1 MKRRS
6 KPVGKAGKAAGRT
19 AARPKRAIRPERVP
33 GRRSRITQET
43 EIARLTR
50 ERDEALE
57 REKAATEVLHVIS
70 SSSGDLNS
78 VFNLML
84 ENASRICGADF
95 GFMYLYEND
104 FWRPVALRTPPKFAE
119 WLLAEP
125 RRWGPETALGRLAT
139 SKRPVQINDLQAES
153 VYQIQRNPF
162 RVAFVELTNA
172 HSFVAVPLLKE
183 ENYEFGDVIV
193 HQGDPADSFYVLISG
208 RARAVKT
215 DQNGNEIAL
224 ATLRPGDVFGEAALG
239 DGGTHNAMIRCSTAV
254 TALRLRRW

>member
-6 KPVGKAGKAAGRT
+6 KAVGKAGKAARRKG
-19 AARPKRAIRPERVP
+19 ARSKRAIRPERVP
-33 GRRSRITQET
+33 DRRSRITKET

-57 REKAATEVLHVIS
+57 REKAAAEVLRVIS

-78 VFNLML
+78 VFDLML

-95 GFMYLYEND
+95 GFMYLYEKD

-139 SKRPVQINDLQAES
+139 SKRLVHINDLQAES
-153 VYQIQRNPF
+153 VYQIQRNPS

-172 HSFVAVPLLKE
+172 HSFVAVPMLKE
-183 ENYEFGDVIV
+183 D
-193 HQGDPADSFYVLISG
+193 DLIG
-208 RARAVKT
+208 AFCIYRQEVRPFT
-215 DQNGNEIAL
+215 DKQIAL
-224 ATLRPGDVFGEAALG
+224 VSTFADQAVIALENTRLVNELRQ
-239 DGGTHNAMIRCSTAV
+239 RTADL
-254 TALRLRRW
+254 TESL